1 MSIPRPS
8 HSLLHSMLVLAAS
21 AGLALCLP
29 ISSSATQNS
38 ATLVFEEAPLPE
50 VLFLCGEP
58 VPLERWEV
66 REMLDR
72 ELSISMWNQAQ
83 VFMWLKRAGR
93 YFPYI
98 EKRLKEEGL
107 PDDLKYLAVAE
118 SALIMDIRSSRGA
131 MGPWQ
136 FMPATARQ
144 IGLRYDNMIDER
156 RDFERSTTAAF
167 QYLRRL
173 HDIFGNWAL
182 AMAAYNCGK
191 SRLRDQMKRQ
201 KADSFYRLSLPLETE
216 RYIYRIAAIKLIL
229 ENPGGYGYRIPP
241 SRVYRP
247 IPCDRVE
254 VNSRG
259 VVPMV
264 EVAEVIGADVKMIK
278 DLNPHILG
286 YNMPPGRYVVNV
298 PTGQG
303 PLMARAVEKM
313 SRTYAGTGG
322 GPITG
327 DLYIVQRGDTL
338 SSISK
343 RSGVP
348 VATIRSINGIQG
360 SLIRIGQQLRLRP

>member
-1 MSIPRPS
+1 MVTPR
-8 HSLLHSMLVLAAS
+8 LLNSFLRSMLIPAAA

-29 ISSSATQNS
+29 IPSIASQKPAPV
-38 ATLVFEEAPLPE
+38 VFEEVPLPD

-58 VPLERWEV
+58 VPVERWEV

-72 ELSISMWNQAQ
+72 ELSISVWNQAQ

-98 EKRLKEEGL
+98 EKRLKDEGL

-118 SALIMDIRSSRGA
+118 SALIMDIRSSMGA

-136 FMPATARQ
+136 FMPGTARQ

-156 RDFERSTTAAF
+156 RDFEQSTTAAL
-167 QYLRRL
+167 QYLSKL
-173 HDIFGNWAL
+173 HGIFGNWAL

-191 SRLRDQMKRQ
+191 TRLRDQMKRQ
-201 KADSFYRLSLPLETE
+201 RSDSFYRLSLPLETE
-216 RYIYRIAAIKLIL
+216 RYIFRIASIKLIL
-229 ENPGGYGYRIPP
+229 ESPERYGYSIPP

-259 VVPMV
+259 IVPMV
-264 EVAEVIGADVKMIK
+264 EVAEIIGTDVKMIK

-303 PLMARAVEKM
+303 ALLAKAVEKI

-327 DLYIVQRGDTL
+327 DLYVVQRGDTL

-348 VATIRSINGIQG
+348 VSTIRSLNGIQG